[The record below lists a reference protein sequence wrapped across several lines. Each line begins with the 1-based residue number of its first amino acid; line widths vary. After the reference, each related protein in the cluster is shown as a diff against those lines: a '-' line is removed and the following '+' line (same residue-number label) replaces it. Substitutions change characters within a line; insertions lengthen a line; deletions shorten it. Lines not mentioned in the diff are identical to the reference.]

1 MDYKKLYYQELVL
14 RKEIE
19 ANLDKMIDRV
29 NRQSRTT
36 SVWRWT
42 ETPEQL
48 RDSAIAAYCA
58 SKANKYAVL
67 ICDDSNGKKLELVY
81 IDKL

>member
-1 MDYKKLYYQELVL
+1 MDYKKLYYQELAL

-19 ANLDKMIDRV
+19 ADYDKMIDRV
-29 NRQSRTT
+29 NRQSRTI
-36 SVWRWT
+36 SVWGWT
-42 ETPEQL
+42 DTPEAL
-48 RDSAIAAYCA
+48 KDTAIAAYCA

-67 ICDDSNGKKLELVY
+67 ICDDVNGKKLQLVY